1 MRDKK
6 SPARSGRLRQGKFQ
20 YGKRSLA
27 GYMTTSIGTV
37 ALNVAGV
44 TAAPRHRATGRTG
57 CTALLGPQHDLPD
70 RPAGDA
76 LDAGGVS
83 RTDKKKAAPRRRL
96 SLGRKRPRK
105 QTAQLA
111 SQCCDAQRKET
122 RICAQVRILQ
132 HNIDCDW
139 TGRLLA
145 SSSAPRAEFR
155 EKRPRPAIKSGVFL
169 FGHEFLLGVV
179 IPELGSSELS
189 ELAPAAS
196 RKSGGGP
203 FSCWLHVSK
212 RRHYHVCFICM
223 TVTDLSPS
231 V

>member
-132 HNIDCDW
+132 RNIDCDW
-139 TGRLLA
+139 TGQLLA